1 MRKLSIVAAAM
12 FAATTFASTIDLST
26 VTEDTEFT
34 NGDVVT
40 GTLLLGAGG
49 QFPKLTIADGAS
61 VTLRDAVVNVRGLS
75 GSSFAWPA
83 IACNGNAT
91 IVLEGENTV
100 NGALQVLFLRRFQKE
115 GIFVLRKDPLC
126 KERRQLC

>member
-12 FAATTFASTIDLST
+12 FAATTFASTINLST

-100 NGALQVLFLRRFQKE
+100 NPTFHVRVQKGRISWETGRRSSLHFCFLRC
-115 GIFVLRKDPLC
+115 GVA
-126 KERRQLC
+126 